1 MIMKL
6 GLIGFP
12 VQHSKSPWIHQH
24 FLDQLGLTGRYHL
37 IEIEPD
43 QFVAE
48 INRLKTSDL
57 TGFNITIP
65 YKEKIIPFLD
75 GMSPEAEAIGAV
87 NTVVCQNQKWYGHN
101 TDGLGLITALKVQF
115 PDLFTGGK
123 TVLLLGAGGA
133 SRGIYHAL
141 LQENFSE
148 IMIAN
153 RTVERAQMLLK
164 LNQTSIKG
172 EAISFAEAEERLAE
186 FDLVIQTTSVGMSP
200 DSDSRVIDLDRLKK
214 DTVVSDIVYQPFWTS
229 LLKEA
234 KAHGG
239 RVHHGHEMLI
249 YQAKLAFELWTQQSV
264 DAKPLLERFNQD

>member
-1 MIMKL
+1 MKL

-12 VQHSKSPWIHQH
+12 VQHSKSPWIHRQ
-24 FLDQLGLTGRYHL
+24 FLNQLGLTGSYNL

-48 INRLKTSDL
+48 MNRLKMSDL
-57 TGFNITIP
+57 MGLNITIP
-65 YKEKIIPFLD
+65 YKEKVIPFLD
-75 GMSPEAEAIGAV
+75 GISPEAEAIGAV
-87 NTVVCQNQKWYGHN
+87 NTVVCQKQKWYGHN

-123 TVLLLGAGGA
+123 SVLLLGAGGA

-148 IMIAN
+148 ITIAN
-153 RTVERAQMLLK
+153 RTVERAKTLLK
-164 LNQTSIKG
+164 LNQTSLKG
-172 EAISFAEAEERLAE
+172 EAISFAEAERQLAK

-200 DSDSRVIDLDRLKK
+200 DAESRVIDLDRLKEG
-214 DTVVSDIVYQPFWTS
+214 TVVSDIVYQPFWTS

-234 KAHGG
+234 EARGG

-264 DAKPLLERFNQD
+264 DAKQLLEMFNQG